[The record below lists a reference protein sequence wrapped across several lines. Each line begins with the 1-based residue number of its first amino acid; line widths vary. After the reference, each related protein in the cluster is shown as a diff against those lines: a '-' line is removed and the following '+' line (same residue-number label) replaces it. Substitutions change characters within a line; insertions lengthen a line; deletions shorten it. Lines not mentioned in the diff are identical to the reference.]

1 MPFFS
6 IIIPVYNVAQYL
18 RECLDSVLSQ
28 TVTDWEAICVDD
40 GSTDGSG
47 AILAEYAAKDKRFK
61 VIRQANAG
69 VSAARNAGISNATGE
84 YITYLDGDDVYDSA
98 WLAEASSLITKTGA
112 DIVRMRFTDFHDKL
126 PTDALNRD
134 YTTYEG
140 ADAVRAWGFR
150 EFSEKGYSF
159 LVFMKRDRLSMTSGH
174 EFPIGMGFM
183 EDNIFMLS
191 NVPAFCKAVQSEFAG
206 YYYRTRENSACR
218 GSMTA
223 ESAERV
229 LKETAKLYDR
239 YGPEMTDGVFQI
251 LQTVVFS
258 WVGRGDRKR
267 SGADRGIATMIHQ
280 MHDDGCFSMA
290 RIPLRWRL
298 GYAAIVRMH
307 SFRVMDILCVL
318 QKLWGRIR
326 MGHHLPR

>member
-1 MPFFS
+1 M
-6 IIIPVYNVAQYL
+6 AQ
-18 RECLDSVLSQ
+18 
-28 TVTDWEAICVDD
+28 TFGDWEAICVDD

-47 AILAEYAAKDKRFK
+47 AILDEYAARDKRLR
-61 VIRQANAG
+61 VIHQANAG
-69 VSAARNAGISNATGE
+69 VSAARNTGISNAAGE
-84 YITYLDGDDVYDSA
+84 YIAYLDGDDAYDSG
-98 WLAEASSLITKTGA
+98 WLAEASNLITKTSA
-112 DIVRMRFTDFHDKL
+112 DIVRMRYTDFHDTL
-126 PTDALNRD
+126 PTPALSKD

-140 ADAVRAWGFR
+140 PDEVRKWGFR

-191 NVPAFCKAVQSEFAG
+191 NVPSFCKAVQSEFAG
-206 YYYRTRENSACR
+206 YYYRFRESSACR
-218 GSMTA
+218 GLMTA

-239 YGPEMTDGVFQI
+239 YGPEMTDGVVQI

-258 WVGRGDRKR
+258 WVGRGERKR
-267 SGADRGIATMIHQ
+267 AGADRNIATLIHQ
-280 MHDDGCFSMA
+280 MYDDGCFRMD

-298 GYAAIVRMH
+298 GYEAIVRLH
-307 SFRVMDILCVL
+307 SFCAMDVLCML

-326 MGHHLPR
+326 KGLTSH